1 MKKERC
7 GFENEDCCGNA
18 TWVTSR
24 ICNPGLT
31 CTPIIPSP
39 YGPGMCMKP
48 LSNQVSKGKFL
59 TLFHA
64 GIKLHEVSRNY
75 STYKFDIIFQFSK
88 EAYLIS

>member
-7 GFENEDCCGNA
+7 GSEKEDCCGNA

-39 YGPGMCMKP
+39 YGPGICMKP
-48 LSNQVSKGKFL
+48 FSNQVSKGKFL

-64 GIKLHEVSRNY
+64 GESISKLIVKSH
-75 STYKFDIIFQFSK
+75 
-88 EAYLIS
+88 